1 MNWYLTA
8 LKKYA
13 VFEGRSRRKEYWF
26 FQLFNTL
33 FLIALIVVD
42 NMAGMTRAHAGIGHG
57 GLGLLSGL
65 YGLATFLPALGVM
78 VRRLHDTGRSG
89 WWALI
94 AMVPFIGGIILL
106 VFMFLD
112 SQPGTNQYGPNP
124 KAGFSG
130 SMAGGAAVQAR

>member
-1 MNWYLTA
+1 MNWYLSA
-8 LKKYA
+8 LKKYV
-13 VFEGRSRRKEYWF
+13 VFTGRARRKEYWF

-33 FLIALIVVD
+33 FLIALIVID
-42 NMAGMTRAHAGIGHG
+42 NVTGMTRAHAGIGHG

-78 VRRLHDTGRSG
+78 IRRLHDTGRSG
-89 WWALI
+89 WWILI
-94 AMVPFIGGIILL
+94 GFIPFIGGIILL
-106 VFMFLD
+106 IFMLLD

-124 KAGFSG
+124 KAEFSG

>member
-13 VFEGRSRRKEYWF
+13 VFEGRARRREYWF
-26 FQLFNTL
+26 FQLFNTS
-33 FLIALIVVD
+33 FFIALLVVD
-42 NMAGMTRAHAGIGHG
+42 SMTGMMRPHVGMAHG
-57 GLGLLSGL
+57 GFGLLSGL
-65 YGLATFLPALGVM
+65 YGLATFLPGLGVM

-89 WWALI
+89 WWVLI
-94 AMVPFIGGIILL
+94 AIVPFIGGIILL
-106 VFMFLD
+106 IFLLLD
-112 SQPGTNQYGPNP
+112 SQPGANQYGPNP